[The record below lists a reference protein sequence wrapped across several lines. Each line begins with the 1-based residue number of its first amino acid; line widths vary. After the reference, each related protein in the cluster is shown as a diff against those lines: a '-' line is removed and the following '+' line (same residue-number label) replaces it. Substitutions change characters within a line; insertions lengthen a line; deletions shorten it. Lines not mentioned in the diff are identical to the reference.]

1 MYFMLDMFVCDEDLV
16 SIIFIVFNFF
26 NGMVYFYFYVDFFFK
41 MINNVFFFYFILLFS
56 LIVICGK
63 ELIEFF

>member
-1 MYFMLDMFVCDEDLV
+1 MFVCDEDLV

-26 NGMVYFYFYVDFFFK
+26 NFKKEWFIFIFMWIFFFK
-41 MINNVFFFYFILLFS
+41 MINNVIFFYFIVLFS

>member
-1 MYFMLDMFVCDEDLV
+1 MFVCDEDLV

-26 NGMVYFYFYVDFFFK
+26 NFKKRNGLFLFLCGFFFFK
-41 MINNVFFFYFILLFS
+41 MINNVIFFYFIVLFS